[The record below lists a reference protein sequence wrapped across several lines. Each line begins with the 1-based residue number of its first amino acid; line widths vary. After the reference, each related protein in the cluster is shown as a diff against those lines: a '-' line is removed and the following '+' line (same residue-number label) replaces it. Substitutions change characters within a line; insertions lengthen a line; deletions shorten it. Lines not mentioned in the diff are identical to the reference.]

1 MKHIHLLKNS
11 IQEYAWGSYTAIPDL
26 LGTPSPSENPQAE
39 LWMGAHPKAPS
50 LIKYNNQWQ
59 ALDKI
64 IEMHPKA
71 FLGEQ
76 VADKFLNRLPYL
88 FKILA
93 ASKPLSIQAHP
104 SREQAVQG
112 FERENRQGIPLDA
125 TNRNYRDD
133 NHKPEC
139 ICALSDFWALCGF
152 RRIPEMLLLL
162 SKISPPGLESAIHD
176 LSEKPDSKGLRIF
189 FQRLITMPKSEI
201 EAILNQTMAKVGLYI
216 QDDPVF
222 KWMRILYE
230 AYGNDFGV
238 FSPVLLNLVCLK
250 SGQALFLA
258 SGELHAYLSGLGI
271 ELMANSD
278 NVLRGGLT
286 PKHMDVPELLN
297 ILTFEEKEIEIL
309 TPQQAGA
316 CEKVYPCPAEEFVL
330 SVVKVKSGSSYQS
343 RDSHTVEIVICIEGK
358 ARLSEYDSKKM
369 IFLSRGQSAI
379 VPAICGK
386 YRIEGDGVL
395 YKASVP

>member
-11 IQEYAWGSYTAIPDL
+11 IQEYTWGSYTAIPNL
-26 LGTPSPSENPQAE
+26 LGTPSPSAKPQAE
-39 LWMGAHPKAPS
+39 LWMGAHHKAPS
-50 LIKYNNQWQ
+50 LIKFKNQWQ

-64 IEMHPKA
+64 IEMHPKE
-71 FLGEQ
+71 FLGER

-104 SREQAVQG
+104 SREQAIRG

-125 TNRNYRDD
+125 YNRNYRDD

-162 SKISPPGLESAIHD
+162 SKISTPGLASAIND

-189 FQRLITMPKSEI
+189 FQRLITMPKSEA
-201 EAILNQTMAKVGLYI
+201 EAILDKTMAKVSLHL

-222 KWMRILYE
+222 KWMHRLYE
-230 AYGNDFGV
+230 EYGNDFGV
-238 FSPVLLNLVCLK
+238 FSPILLNLVCLK
-250 SGQALFLA
+250 PGQALFLA

-286 PKHMDVPELLN
+286 PKHMDVEELLK
-297 ILTFEEKEIEIL
+297 ILTFEEKEIKIL
-309 TPQQAGA
+309 TPQKVGECEEIYPSQAD
-316 CEKVYPCPAEEFVL
+316 EFVL
-330 SVVKVKSGSSYQS
+330 SVLKVKSGNSYQS
-343 RDSHTVEIVICIEGK
+343 RDSHNVEILICIKGQTRIFEYHAEK
-358 ARLSEYDSKKM
+358 VITLSK
-369 IFLSRGQSAI
+369 GQSVI

-386 YRIEGDGVL
+386 YCIEGDGIL
-395 YKASVP
+395 YKAAVP

>member
-26 LGTPSPSENPQAE
+26 LGTPSPSEKPQAE
-39 LWMGAHPKAPS
+39 LWMGAHHKAPS
-50 LIKYNNQWQ
+50 LIKHKNQWQ

-64 IEMHPKA
+64 IEMHPKEL
-71 FLGEQ
+71 LGEQ
-76 VADKFLNRLPYL
+76 VADKFLNKLPYL

-104 SREQAVQG
+104 SREQAIKG
-112 FERENRQGIPLDA
+112 FERENRQGVPLDA
-125 TNRNYRDD
+125 YNRNYRDD

-162 SKISPPGLESAIHD
+162 SKISTPGLASAIND
-176 LSEKPDSKGLRIF
+176 LSEKPDSKGLRGF
-189 FQRLITMPKSEI
+189 FQRLITISKSEI
-201 EAILNQTMAKVGLYI
+201 IPILNETMAKVRLHI

-222 KWMRILYE
+222 KWMHSLYE

-238 FSPVLLNLVCLK
+238 FSPILLNLVCLK
-250 SGQALFLA
+250 PGQALFLP

-286 PKHMDVPELLN
+286 PKHIDVPELLK
-297 ILTFEEKEIEIL
+297 ILTFEEKDIEII
-309 TPQQAGA
+309 TPQKMGE
-316 CEKVYPCPAEEFVL
+316 CEEVYPGRAEEFIL
-330 SVVKVKSGSSYQS
+330 SVVKVESGNSYHS
-343 RDSHTVEIVICIEGK
+343 RDSHNVEIIICIEGQT
-358 ARLSEYDSKKM
+358 LISEYPVEKAIALSK
-369 IFLSRGQSAI
+369 GQSAI
-379 VPAICGK
+379 VPAICGE
-386 YRIEGDGVL
+386 YRIEGNGVL